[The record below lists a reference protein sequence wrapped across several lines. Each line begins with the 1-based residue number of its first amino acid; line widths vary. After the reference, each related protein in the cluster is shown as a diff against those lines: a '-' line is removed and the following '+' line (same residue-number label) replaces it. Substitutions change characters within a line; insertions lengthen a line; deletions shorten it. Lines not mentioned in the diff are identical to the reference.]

1 MALNDDTWRGF
12 DMFMYAVEDGLY
24 EEEMERKVVFE
35 LVQRCEM
42 GDGSMEETRT
52 VIGSFEVRKNSIL
65 FHDVFILA
73 EAETESSTDGIVFN
87 DDVRNWLHWT

>member
-35 LVQRCEM
+35 LVQHCEM
-42 GDGSMEETRT
+42 VGGSTEETRT
-52 VIGSFEVRKNSIL
+52 IIGSFEVRKKSIL
-65 FHDVFILA
+65 F
-73 EAETESSTDGIVFN
+73 
-87 DDVRNWLHWT
+87 

>member
-35 LVQRCEM
+35 LVHRCEM

-52 VIGSFEVRKNSIL
+52 ITGSFEVR
-65 FHDVFILA
+65 
-73 EAETESSTDGIVFN
+73 
-87 DDVRNWLHWT
+87 